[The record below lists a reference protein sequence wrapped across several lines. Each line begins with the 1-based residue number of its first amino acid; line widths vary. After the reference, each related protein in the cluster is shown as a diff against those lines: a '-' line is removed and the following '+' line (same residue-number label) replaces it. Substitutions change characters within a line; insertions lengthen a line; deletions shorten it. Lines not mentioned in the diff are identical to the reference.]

1 MVKFKARFTLEFF
14 IIKIPEMEFV
24 CFVRKFGAG
33 MVAIEKLTVS
43 TFTSLIGIFRF
54 WCCATAVE
62 TLKRKRNE
70 INTIRMVGNIDFYI
84 TAYSSIIEFPFR
96 QDVQFYR

>member
-14 IIKIPEMEFV
+14 ITKIPAMEFV

-33 MVAIEKLTVS
+33 MVVIEKLTVS
-43 TFTSLIGIFRF
+43 TFTPLIGIFRF
-54 WCCATAVE
+54 WCCARAVE

-70 INTIRMVGNIDFYI
+70 INTIRMVGNLVFI
-84 TAYSSIIEFPFR
+84 
-96 QDVQFYR
+96 